1 MVAGGPLPM
10 AWIFRIDRSWRQQ
23 DKNDMISGCS
33 ELFGKFPGNDCGNI
47 RKVCVFTEKVI
58 FGNDIFGMVTVW

>member
-23 DKNDMISGCS
+23 DKNDMIFGC

-47 RKVCVFTEKVI
+47 RKV
-58 FGNDIFGMVTVW
+58 DMVTVW

>member
-10 AWIFRIDRSWRQQ
+10 AWIFRIEDRSWRQQ
-23 DKNDMISGCS
+23 DKNDMIFGC

-47 RKVCVFTEKVI
+47 RKVDMVRVL
-58 FGNDIFGMVTVW
+58 VTVW